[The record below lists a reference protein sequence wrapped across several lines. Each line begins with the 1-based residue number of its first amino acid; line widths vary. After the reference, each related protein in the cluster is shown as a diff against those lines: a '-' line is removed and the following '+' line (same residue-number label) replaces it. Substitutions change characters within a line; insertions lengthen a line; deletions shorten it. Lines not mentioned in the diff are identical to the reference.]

1 MVDSD
6 SGKIVDMIASRET
19 EEVKW
24 WLMRFPHINVVS
36 RDGSFNYATAITQ
49 AHPRAIQ
56 VSDRFHIIKN
66 LNERV
71 VQRFHKLFKSRIAI
85 PLTSQT
91 DEKEIILGTGNR
103 ADKIRFARKM
113 HTKGRSLIEIQAST
127 GMSDTT
133 IKRYL
138 KTAEQDIPGRY
149 IDSRER
155 EHLEATEKLRDKV
168 TMVRLLKE
176 KGVGVR
182 AIARKTGLSPSTVRG
197 YLSPSFVVVNGQYGK
212 HREGKLAPYR
222 DLILQLKTDGLSY
235 PQIHKTIRDKGYAG
249 GEVAIRAFIA
259 RERRIRNEIKAE
271 YGNQP
276 VELIDKKWLLRLI
289 YQPIEA
295 VKGITREQ
303 LAAVIRTYPETGILF
318 DILKEFKEILNG
330 NSPRRILWWIR
341 KASALNIEE
350 LNRFIN
356 GLEKDLP
363 AVKNAIAYANNN
375 GIAEGSVNKVKVLKR
390 IMYGRCS
397 FDLLRK
403 KVLLYENLFNIN

>member
-6 SGKIVDMIASRET
+6 SGKIVDMIASREPDD
-19 EEVKW
+19 VSG
-24 WLMRFPHINVVS
+24 WLKEFPNISIVS

-49 AHPRAIQ
+49 SHPQAIQ

-71 VQRFHKLFKSRIAI
+71 VQRFHKIFKSRIVI

-91 DEKEIILGTGNR
+91 AGKEIILGTGNR
-103 ADKIRFARKM
+103 ADKIRLVKEMYA
-113 HTKGRSLIEIQAST
+113 KGRSLVEIQAST
-127 GMSDTT
+127 GMSGTT
-133 IKRYL
+133 IKQYL
-138 KTAEQDIPGRY
+138 KISDQDIPCRY
-149 IDSRER
+149 IDSREQ
-155 EHLEATEKLRDKV
+155 EHLEATEKL
-168 TMVRLLKE
+168 KE
-176 KGVGVR
+176 KVAAVRQLKKEGVGIR
-182 AIARKTGLSPSTVRG
+182 AIARETGLSLLTVKG
-197 YLSPSFVVVNGQYGK
+197 YLSPSFVAVNGQYGK

-222 DLILQLKTDGLSY
+222 DLILRLKTDGLAYS
-235 PQIHKTIRDKGYAG
+235 QIHKTIQDKGYTG

-289 YQPIEA
+289 YQPIDT
-295 VKGITREQ
+295 VKGITKEQ
-303 LAAVIRTYPETGILF
+303 LAAVIRTYPETDILF
-318 DILKEFKEILNG
+318 NTIKEFKAILND
-330 NSPRRILWWIR
+330 NRPRRISWWIR
-341 KASALNIEE
+341 KVSALNIEE

-356 GLEKDLP
+356 GMVKDLP
-363 AVKNAIAYANNN
+363 AIKNAITYANNN

-403 KVLLYENLFNIN
+403 KVLMYENLFNIN